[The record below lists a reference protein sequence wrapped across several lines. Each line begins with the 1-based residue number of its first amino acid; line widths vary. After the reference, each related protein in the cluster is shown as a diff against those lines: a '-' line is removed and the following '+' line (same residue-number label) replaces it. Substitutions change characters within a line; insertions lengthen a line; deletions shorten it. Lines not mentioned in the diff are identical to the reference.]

1 MAGTLYGVLEDTLA
15 AVGAMRASAEL
26 DAEIDGKLA
35 SFEET
40 IRHVI
45 ASSPDRS
52 TVARAD
58 EYVAL
63 NALCDLHVAI
73 QSRPESL
80 RSRLRPIVDEWIS
93 YAAATGLT
101 PQELTRAAQQEPGRD
116 AGGWLRAAK

>member
-26 DAEIDGKLA
+26 DTEIEGKLA
-35 SFEET
+35 RFEET
-40 IRHVI
+40 IRLAM

-52 TVARAD
+52 TVARAE

-63 NALCDLHVAI
+63 NALCDVHVAI

-80 RSRLRPIVDEWIS
+80 RSQLRPIVDEWIS

-101 PQELTRAAQQEPGRD
+101 PQELTRTPQQEPAVD
-116 AGGWLRAAK
+116 ADGWLRAPE